1 MVKKDKMK
9 IFEQFKG
16 RRVFIYGAGVYGK
29 WVFGELRYAKPDVEA
44 FFDITAQPNQK
55 LWGVPVYQ
63 AHQYKGNKDG
73 VVIVAIVKPYAERQ
87 KIFQFIRDCGFSEIV
102 DAQSLRC
109 HYVDYEESTEYHYTK
124 DLFQDEHSRGIYEKN
139 LEAHFTRNYSDCIE
153 SIGSVQYF
161 PDDIPM
167 DYDRVID
174 CGGYTGDTAELFI
187 EKGATDVCVF
197 EPDKVVFK
205 KLSENLCV
213 YRQPSVF
220 MFPLAVSDIIDN
232 SIVTIDSVV
241 RNLAPTFIKMD
252 IEGDELR
259 ALKGAK
265 NTIKRYAFDLA
276 ICVYH
281 RINHIWDIPLLLDSW
296 NLGYKFHLKC
306 HNSYTMETVLYATT

>member
-1 MVKKDKMK
+1 MK

-16 RRVFIYGAGVYGK
+16 KRVFIYGAGVYGK
-29 WVFGELRYAKPDVEA
+29 WVFEKLYQDNIPVTA
-44 FFDITAQPNQK
+44 FLDINVKGTLFD
-55 LWGVPVYQ
+55 LPVYK
-63 AHQYKGNKDG
+63 ADEYTWNKEG
-73 VVIVAIVKPYAERQ
+73 IVIAAIVKPYAVRQ
-87 KIFQFIRDCGFSEIV
+87 EIFQFIKDCGFESVV
-102 DAQSLRC
+102 DAQSIRC
-109 HYVDYEESTEYHYTK
+109 HSVNYDEGLVVKDMADAI
-124 DLFQDEHSRGIYEKN
+124 DLFQDKHSREINRKN
-139 LEAHFTRNYSDCIE
+139 TIAHLRRDYSDCIE
-153 SIGSVQYF
+153 SIDSVQYF

-213 YRQPSVF
+213 YRQPSLF

-265 NTIKRYAFDLA
+265 NTIKRYAPDLA

-306 HNSYTMETVLYATT
+306 HNSYTMETVLYATA

>member
-1 MVKKDKMK
+1 MK

-16 RRVFIYGAGVYGK
+16 KRVFIYGAGVYGK
-29 WVFGELRYAKPDVEA
+29 WVFEKLYQDNIPVTA
-44 FFDITAQPNQK
+44 FLDINVKGTLFDLPE
-55 LWGVPVYQ
+55 
-63 AHQYKGNKDG
+63 YKADEYTWNKEG
-73 VVIVAIVKPYAERQ
+73 IVIAAIVKPYAVRQ
-87 KIFQFIRDCGFSEIV
+87 EIFQFIKDCGFESVV
-102 DAQSLRC
+102 DAQSIRC
-109 HYVDYEESTEYHYTK
+109 HSVNYDEGLVVKDMADAI
-124 DLFQDEHSRGIYEKN
+124 DLFQDKHSREINRKN
-139 LEAHFTRNYSDCIE
+139 TIAHLRRDYSDCIE
-153 SIGSVQYF
+153 SIDSVQYF

-213 YRQPSVF
+213 YRQPSLF

-265 NTIKRYAFDLA
+265 NTIKRYAPDLA

-306 HNSYTMETVLYATT
+306 HNSYTMETVLYATA

>member
-1 MVKKDKMK
+1 MK

-16 RRVFIYGAGVYGK
+16 KRVFIYGAGVYGK
-29 WVFGELRYAKPDVEA
+29 WVFEKLYQDNIPVTA
-44 FFDITAQPNQK
+44 FLDINVKGTLFD
-55 LWGVPVYQ
+55 LPVYK
-63 AHQYKGNKDG
+63 ADEYTWNKEG
-73 VVIVAIVKPYAERQ
+73 IVIAAIVKPYAVRQ
-87 KIFQFIRDCGFSEIV
+87 EIFQFIKDCGFESVV
-102 DAQSLRC
+102 DAQSIRC
-109 HYVDYEESTEYHYTK
+109 HSVNYDEGLVVKDMADAI
-124 DLFQDEHSRGIYEKN
+124 DLFQDKHSREINRKN
-139 LEAHFTRNYSDCIE
+139 TIAHLRRDYSDCIE
-153 SIGSVQYF
+153 SIDSVQYF

-213 YRQPSVF
+213 YRQPSIF

-265 NTIKRYAFDLA
+265 NTIKRYAPDLA

-306 HNSYTMETVLYATT
+306 HNSYTMETVLYATA

>member
-1 MVKKDKMK
+1 MK

-16 RRVFIYGAGVYGK
+16 KRVFIYGAGVYGK
-29 WVFGELRYAKPDVEA
+29 WVFEKLYQDNIPVTA
-44 FFDITAQPNQK
+44 FLDINVKGTLFD
-55 LWGVPVYQ
+55 LPVYK
-63 AHQYKGNKDG
+63 ADEYTWNKEG
-73 VVIVAIVKPYAERQ
+73 IVIAAIVKPYAVRQ
-87 KIFQFIRDCGFSEIV
+87 EIFQFIRDCGFSEIV

-109 HYVDYEESTEYHYTK
+109 HYVDFDNKLGFQDVLATELLK
-124 DLFQDEHSRGIYEKN
+124 DEHSQKIYNAN
-139 LEAHFTRNYSDCIE
+139 LYAHFNRNYFNCLE

-265 NTIKRYAFDLA
+265 NTIKRYAPDLA

-306 HNSYTMETVLYATT
+306 HNSYTMETVLYATA